1 MKKRILSIVL
11 TLLMLASL
19 LPAAFAD
26 WTVPEGYDEY
36 EYNQL
41 AAFLETMDADLVK
54 NGTKL
59 EDKENETA
67 TVYDVNDP
75 STWADGWVFM
85 PFGDTPYHVMYISW
99 SDKDLVGTLDV
110 SGFTELSGLY
120 LSGNRLTAVNASNC
134 PGLGD
139 VEVYNDTVQSLD
151 FSNCESLS
159 NLICN
164 NNQLTSLNV
173 SGCSG
178 IEGSIFCNDNQ
189 LTELDVSD
197 CTQMGSLVC
206 SDNQL
211 KSLNVRNCAGLSTL
225 RAENNALTELDLS
238 DCANLQVLNLAG
250 NRFTSIDTSA
260 CPKLHL
266 DSVTAEG
273 PGAVGYFETLASGAS
288 RVILYA
294 YPNEGAEFLGWYD
307 ADDTLLST
315 EDEWN
320 ASAELDS
327 IGTAVTAKF
336 KWDLTDGVYLVGTV
350 NDWAPTPADQF
361 APNPDT
367 DGEYK
372 LETTLAA
379 GDEIKVIE
387 SVGGDWTWYPRGNNY
402 VVDQAHAGAVT
413 IYFRNTYQSAWA
425 EFGGY
430 FYIAVKHSISLTT
443 VGEGTASFAPAT
455 PSTGET
461 VKLTVTPAEENGYDY
476 TEIYKITGEGE
487 NDKEL
492 VELGSL
498 QWNDDE
504 LSFVMPDYDIL
515 ILVYFKGTTVT
526 VTFDAG
532 EGAVEPASAAVV
544 PGEAIGELPVPE
556 REGGWVFLGW
566 YLEPAATQF
575 EIGQGTQV
583 TAETT
588 FDEDTTVYAH
598 WRLPG
603 DVNGDGKV
611 NMTDVTLL
619 STYVKARGS
628 GVTIVPFSGNIDG
641 DENGKV
647 NMTDVTLLATFVKA
661 RGAGVVIF

>member
-11 TLLMLASL
+11 TLLMLTSL

-41 AAFLETMDADLVK
+41 AAFLETMDADHVK

-59 EDKENETA
+59 DDEDEEIETL
-67 TVYDVNDP
+67 YDVNDP

-85 PFGDTPYHVMYISW
+85 PYGDTPYHVMFISW
-99 SDKDLVGTLDV
+99 SDRSLVGSLDV

-120 LSGNRLTAVNASNC
+120 LSGNKLTAVNASNC

-151 FSNCESLS
+151 FSNCGSLS

-178 IEGSIFCNDNQ
+178 IEGSIFCDHNL

-206 SDNQL
+206 SDNLL
-211 KSLNVRNCAGLSTL
+211 KNLNVRNCAGLSTL

-238 DCANLQVLNLAG
+238 DCASLQVLNLAG

-273 PGAVGYFETLASGAS
+273 PGAVGYFETLAGGSS

-294 YPNEGAEFLGWYD
+294 YPDEGAKFLGWYD
-307 ADDTLLST
+307 ANDAQLST
-315 EDEWN
+315 EAEWN
-320 ASAELDS
+320 ASSELDS

-336 KWDLTDGVYLVGTV
+336 KWNLADGVYLVGTV
-350 NDWAPTPADQF
+350 NDWVPTPADQF

-372 LETTLAA
+372 LETTLTA
-379 GDEIKVIE
+379 GDEIKVIQ
-387 SVGGDWTWYPRGNNY
+387 SVGGNWTWYPGGNNY
-402 VVDQAHAGAVT
+402 VVDEAHAGDVT

-430 FYIAVKHSISLTT
+430 FYIAPKHSISLTT
-443 VGEGTASFAPAT
+443 VGEGTASFAPVS

-476 TEIYKITGEGE
+476 TEIYRKTGEGE

-498 QWNDDE
+498 HWDDEE
-504 LSFVMPDYDIL
+504 LSFAMPDYDIL
-515 ILVYFKGTTVT
+515 IVVYFKGNAVT
-526 VTFDAG
+526 VSFDAR
-532 EGAVEPASAAVV
+532 EGTVEPASIEVNA
-544 PGEAIGELPVPE
+544 GEAVGELPVPT
-556 REGGWVFLGW
+556 REDGWVFIGW
-566 YLEPAATQF
+566 FTEPAASYLAA
-575 EIGQGTQV
+575 GQGTAV

-588 FDEDTTVYAH
+588 VDADTTFYAH

-603 DVNGDGKV
+603 DINGDGKV
-611 NMTDVTLL
+611 NNKDVTRLQKYL
-619 STYVKARGS
+619 
-628 GVTIVPFSGNIDG
+628 NG
-641 DENGKV
+641 DEVEVMTFNLDTNGDGRVSNKDL
-647 NMTDVTLLATFVKA
+647 TRLQRFVK
-661 RGAGVVIF
+661 GAAVELS

>member
-11 TLLMLASL
+11 TLLILTSL

-26 WTVPEGYDEY
+26 WTEPEGYDEY

-41 AAFLETMDADLVK
+41 AAFLETEDADQVK

-59 EDKENETA
+59 DDEDEEIETL
-67 TVYDVNDP
+67 YDVNDP

-85 PFGDTPYHVMYISW
+85 PYGDTPYHVMFISW
-99 SDKDLVGTLDV
+99 SDRSLVGSLDV

-151 FSNCESLS
+151 FSNCGSLS
-159 NLICN
+159 NLLCN

-173 SGCSG
+173 SGCTG
-178 IEGSIFCNDNQ
+178 LTGSIFCDHNL

-206 SDNQL
+206 SDNLL
-211 KSLNVRNCAGLSTL
+211 KNLNVRNCAGLSTL

-238 DCANLQVLNLAG
+238 DCASLQVLNLAG

-273 PGAVGYFETLASGAS
+273 PGAVGYFETLAGGSS

-294 YPNEGAEFLGWYD
+294 YPDEGAKFLGWYD
-307 ADDTLLST
+307 ANDALLST
-315 EDEWN
+315 EAEWN
-320 ASAELDS
+320 ASSELDS
-327 IGTAVTAKF
+327 IGAAVTAKF
-336 KWDLTDGVYLVGTV
+336 KWDLADGVYLVGTV
-350 NDWAPTPADQF
+350 NDWAPTPANQF

-367 DGEYK
+367 EGEYK
-372 LETTLAA
+372 LETTLTA
-379 GDEIKVIE
+379 GDEIKVIQ
-387 SVGGDWTWYPRGNNY
+387 SVGGNWTWYPGGNNY
-402 VVDQAHAGAVT
+402 VVDEAHAGDVT

-430 FYIAVKHSISLTT
+430 FYIAPKHSISLTT
-443 VGEGTASFAPAT
+443 VGEGTASFAPVS

-476 TEIYKITGEGE
+476 TEIYRKTGEGE

-498 QWNDDE
+498 HWDDEE
-504 LSFVMPDYDIL
+504 LSFAMPDYDIL
-515 ILVYFKGTTVT
+515 IVVYFKGNAVT
-526 VTFDAG
+526 VSFDAG
-532 EGAVEPASAAVV
+532 EGTVEPASIEVNA
-544 PGEAIGELPVPE
+544 GEAVGELPTPI
-556 REGGWVFLGW
+556 REGGWKFIGW
-566 YLEPAATQF
+566 FAEPAESDLLA
-575 EIGQGTQV
+575 GQGTQV

-603 DVNGDGKV
+603 DINGDGKV
-611 NMTDVTLL
+611 NNKDVTRLQKYL
-619 STYVKARGS
+619 
-628 GVTIVPFSGNIDG
+628 NG
-641 DENGKV
+641 DEVEVMTFNLDTNGDGRVSNKDL
-647 NMTDVTLLATFVKA
+647 TRLQRFVK
-661 RGAGVVIF
+661 GAAVELS

>member
-1 MKKRILSIVL
+1 MKKRFLSIVL

-36 EYNQL
+36 EYNQF
-41 AAFLETMDADLVK
+41 AAFLETMDADQVK

-59 EDKENETA
+59 DDEDEEDETK
-67 TVYDVNDP
+67 YDVNDP

-85 PFGDTPYHVMYISW
+85 HFGNTPYHVMNISW
-99 SDKDLVGTLDV
+99 RDRGLVGTLDV
-110 SGFTELSGLY
+110 SGFTQLSGLY

-134 PGLGD
+134 PELGD
-139 VEVYNDTVQSLD
+139 VEVYDDTVQSLD

-178 IEGSIFCNDNQ
+178 IEGSIFCNDNL

-197 CTQMGSLVC
+197 CTEMGSLDC
-206 SDNQL
+206 HNNLL
-211 KSLNVRNCAGLSTL
+211 KNLNVRNCAGLSTL
-225 RAENNALTELDLS
+225 NAQDNALTELDLS
-238 DCANLQVLNLAG
+238 DCASLQVLNLAG

-266 DSVTAEG
+266 DTVTAVG
-273 PGAVGYFETLASGAS
+273 PGTVGYWETLAGGSS

-294 YPNEGAEFLGWYD
+294 YPDEGAKFLGWYD
-307 ADDTLLST
+307 ANDAQLST
-315 EDEWN
+315 EVKWD
-320 ASAELDS
+320 ASSELDS

-336 KWDLTDGVYLVGTV
+336 RWDLANGAYLVGTM

-361 APNPDT
+361 TPNPDSE
-367 DGEYK
+367 GEYK
-372 LETTLAA
+372 LETTLTA
-379 GDEIKVIE
+379 GDEIKVIQ
-387 SVGGDWTWYPRGNNY
+387 SVGGNWTWYPGGDNY
-402 VVDQAHAGAVT
+402 VVDEAHAGNVT

-430 FYIAVKHSISLTT
+430 FYIAPKHSISLKTD
-443 VGEGTASFAPAT
+443 GEGTASFAPAA

-461 VKLTVTPAEENGYDY
+461 VKLTVTPAEETAYDY
-476 TEIYKITGEGE
+476 TEIYRVTGEGE

-498 QWNDDE
+498 EWNDDE
-504 LSFVMPDYDIL
+504 LSFLMPDYDIL
-515 ILVYFKGTTVT
+515 IVVYFKGTAVTVT
-526 VTFDAG
+526 VSFDAG
-532 EGAVEPASAAVV
+532 EGTVDPETVQVNAGGSIETLPEPV
-544 PGEAIGELPVPE
+544 L
-556 REGGWVFLGW
+556 EGWKFLGW
-566 YLEPAATQF
+566 FTEPAENAF
-575 EIGQGTQV
+575 VAGQGTQV
-583 TAETT
+583 TTETT
-588 FDEDTTVYAH
+588 FIEDTTVYAQ

-603 DVNGDGKV
+603 DINGDGSVNNKDVTRLTRWLKTHDVEVVSFNLDVNGDGSV
-611 NMTDVTLL
+611 NNKDLTRLVRWVKSHDVVL
-619 STYVKARGS
+619 
-628 GVTIVPFSGNIDG
+628 N
-641 DENGKV
+641 
-647 NMTDVTLLATFVKA
+647 
-661 RGAGVVIF
+661 